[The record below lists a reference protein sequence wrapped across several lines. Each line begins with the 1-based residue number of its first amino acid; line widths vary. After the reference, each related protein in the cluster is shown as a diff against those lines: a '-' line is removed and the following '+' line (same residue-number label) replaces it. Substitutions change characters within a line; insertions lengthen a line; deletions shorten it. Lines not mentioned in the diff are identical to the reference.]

1 MNETPVFHDPAG
13 RRWRRVRR
21 AWQSLAV
28 AATLLGGILVLSV
41 LVNPLLPR
49 LDLKAAASLPRA
61 ADIKLKPTP
70 LVATRGQQRARR
82 AAHER
87 RREIRLSG
95 TAAGRRPPQV
105 KAPPPPGARPSTP
118 QAASGSAARP
128 LAVGFYVNW
137 DDSSYASLKRN
148 LSELDWVV
156 PEWVRLTEGPDPLAV
171 DIDTRALDLV
181 RHERP
186 ETPILPLV
194 QNYRDEQWDG
204 DLLAR
209 AVADEASRQRLV
221 ASLVQLVEQNRFA
234 GVCIDLEEVP
244 AASQSNLL
252 LFMEELRASFRP
264 RGWTVAQAVPFDNP
278 DWDYPAYARAADYLM
293 LMAYDQHWAT
303 GSPGPVAAAGWFEQ
317 TLARRMRELDPGRTI
332 ICIGNYG
339 YDWSNRQREATEV
352 TFQEAVLSS
361 RDSEAEI
368 KFDPATRNP
377 YFDYDEEDGSHHTV
391 WFLDAVTAYNQMR
404 SARGLRPA
412 GFALWRLGSEDPSLW
427 NVFGSSRGADA
438 SPDALRRIR
447 YGYDIDFEGAGEIL
461 QVAAEPQDGERDPKV
476 DAASGQVVGETFVTT
491 PSGYV
496 IRRAGDRPGLVA
508 LTFDDGPDAE
518 WTPRVLD
525 ILKREQVPA
534 TFFVIGENGQENPDL
549 VRRIVNEGHDIGN
562 HTFTHPNLGEIP
574 GRLTDLELNA
584 TERLI
589 EALTGRSTTLFRPP
603 YFGDAEPT
611 TPDEVEPVVR
621 AERLGYIT
629 VGLHVDPDD
638 WAMPGAAQV
647 VSKTVEGVTDR
658 SADEDQRGQVV
669 LLHDGGG
676 DRSQTVEALP
686 EIIRQLRARG
696 YRFVT
701 VSELAGLSQQQ
712 TMPPVP
718 EQSGLF
724 ARADAVSFY
733 AISLAGWLVRL
744 LFIVGIVLG
753 LGRLLIIGGL
763 ALVQWWRSRGREA
776 EEGGGEFRPLV
787 SVIVP
792 AYNEERVIAKT
803 VESLLE
809 SDYPNFEIIV
819 VDDGSP
825 DRTSEVVSAGFG
837 VSGRVRL
844 YTKENG
850 GKAEALNYGL
860 RRARGEIVVALD
872 ADTVF
877 SARTLGALA
886 RPFKDPRV
894 GAVAGNAKVGNRLNL
909 VTRWQALEYVTA
921 QNLDR
926 RAFALLNCI
935 TVVPGAVGAW
945 RRDLLE
951 RAGGFSSDTL
961 AEDQD
966 LTLRVRR
973 LGYRVDYEE
982 KAVAWTEAPDTFRG
996 LLKQRFRWSYGTLQ
1010 CMWKHRGALFRP
1022 RYGALGFVAMPNV
1035 WVFQIL
1041 FPLVSPV
1048 MDLAFVWTMAQ
1059 ALLERLEHPAE
1070 QALSNPKQV
1079 LFYYALFLAVDWLAA
1094 AFAFLLERREQRGLL
1109 WWLLL
1114 QRFGYRQIMYV
1125 VMLKSLAAAAR
1136 GALVGWG
1143 QLERKAT
1150 VEVQGRL

>member
-1 MNETPVFHDPAG
+1 MNEAPVFHDPEG

-21 AWQSLAV
+21 AGRSLAV
-28 AATLLGGILVLSV
+28 VASLLGGVLVLSV
-41 LVNPLLPR
+41 IVNPLLPR
-49 LDLKAAASLPRA
+49 LHLKAAASLPHA
-61 ADIKLKPTP
+61 ADIKPKATP
-70 LVATRGQQRARR
+70 PVFTRGQQRAWR
-82 AAHER
+82 AER
-87 RREIRLSG
+87 ELKREIKSSG
-95 TAAGRRPPQV
+95 VVTARKPSQR
-105 KAPPPPGARPSTP
+105 KAAPSTEVT
-118 QAASGSAARP
+118 QSATRSADGSAARP

-137 DDSSYASLKRN
+137 DDSSYASLKQN
-148 LSELDWVV
+148 VSQLDWVV
-156 PEWVRLTEGPDPLAV
+156 PEWVRLQDGQDPLAL
-171 DIDTRALDLV
+171 DIDRRALDLI
-181 RHERP
+181 RRERP
-186 ETPILPLV
+186 GLPVLPLV
-194 QNYRDEQWDG
+194 QNYRNEQWDG

-209 AVADEASRQRLV
+209 AVADDAARQKLV
-221 ASLVQLVEQNRFA
+221 ASLAQFVERNGFA
-234 GVCIDLEEVP
+234 GLCIDFEEVP
-244 AASQSNLL
+244 SESQPNLL
-252 LFMEELRASFRP
+252 LFMEGLRASFRP

-278 DWDYPAYARAADYLM
+278 DWDYRAYARAADYLM

-303 GSPGPVAAAGWFEQ
+303 GSPGPVAARDWFEQ
-317 TLARRMRELDPGRTI
+317 TLGLRMRELDPARTI

-339 YDWSNRQREATEV
+339 YDWSNRSGEATEL
-352 TFQEAVLSS
+352 TFQEAVLSA
-361 RDSEAEI
+361 RDSEARI
-368 KFDPATRNP
+368 KFDPASHNP
-377 YFDYDEEDGSHHTV
+377 RFDYDEEDGSHHAV

-404 SARGLRPA
+404 YARAFGPA

-427 NVFGSSRGADA
+427 GVFGSSKGADA
-438 SPDALRRIR
+438 SPDGLRLIR
-447 YGYDIDFEGAGEIL
+447 YGYDIDFEGTGEIL
-461 QVAAEPQDGERDPKV
+461 QVAAEPQDGERDVKV
-476 DAASGQVVGETFVTT
+476 DASGLIVNEDFVTT

-525 ILKREQVPA
+525 ILRREQVPA
-534 TFFVIGENGQENPDL
+534 TFFIIGQNGQQNPDL
-549 VRRIVNEGHDIGN
+549 VRRIVADGHDIGN

-584 TERLI
+584 TERLV

-638 WAMPGAAQV
+638 WARPGAGEIV
-647 VSKTVEGVTDR
+647 RRTVEGITDE

-676 DRSQTVEALP
+676 DRAQTVEALP

-733 AISLAGWLVRL
+733 VISLTGWLIRL
-744 LFIVGIVLG
+744 LFIAGIVLG
-753 LGRLLIIGGL
+753 LGRLVIVGGL
-763 ALVQWWRSRGREA
+763 ALLQWWRSRRRETKA
-776 EEGGGEFRPLV
+776 VDEECRPLV

-792 AYNEERVIAKT
+792 AYNEEKVIAKT
-803 VESLLE
+803 VESLLK
-809 SDYPNFEIIV
+809 SDYEPFEIIV

-825 DRTSEVVSAGFG
+825 DRTSEVIRERFG
-837 VSGRVRL
+837 GDPRARL

-860 RRARGEIVVALD
+860 RRARGEIIVALD

-877 SARTLGALA
+877 PPETLAALA
-886 RPFKDPRV
+886 RPFQDPRV
-894 GAVAGNAKVGNRLNL
+894 GAVAGNAKVGNRINL
-909 VTRWQALEYVTA
+909 VTRWQALEYVTS

-945 RRDLLE
+945 RRELLE

-973 LGYRVDYEE
+973 LGYKVDYEE
-982 KAVAWTEAPDTFRG
+982 EAVAWTEAPDTFRG
-996 LLKQRFRWSYGTLQ
+996 LLKQRFRWSFGTLQ

-1022 RYGALGFVAMPNV
+1022 RYGALGLVAMPNV
-1035 WVFQIL
+1035 WLFQIL

-1094 AFAFLLERREQRGLL
+1094 AFGFLLEKREQRGLL
-1109 WWLLL
+1109 WRLLL
-1114 QRFGYRQIMYV
+1114 QRFGYRQLMYV
-1125 VMLKSLAAAAR
+1125 VMIKSVVAAAR
-1136 GALVGWG
+1136 GTLVGWG
-1143 QLERKAT
+1143 KLERKAT
-1150 VEVQGRL
+1150 VEAPG

>member
-1 MNETPVFHDPAG
+1 MTETPIFYDPAG
-13 RRWRRVRR
+13 RRWRHVRR
-21 AWQSLAV
+21 TWLSLAV
-28 AATLLGGILVLSV
+28 AASLLGGIFVLSV
-41 LVNPLLPR
+41 IVNPLLPK
-49 LDLKAAASLPRA
+49 LNLKSSKVLPLAS
-61 ADIKLKPTP
+61 DIKPTP
-70 LVATRGQQRARR
+70 PPLVVTRRQQEVRRAEHELRRALQSAPAVPARR
-82 AAHER
+82 PSEMK
-87 RREIRLSG
+87 
-95 TAAGRRPPQV
+95 V
-105 KAPPPPGARPSTP
+105 APPPSVSPSAGAV
-118 QAASGSAARP
+118 AGGSAVKP

-148 LSELDWVV
+148 LSQLDWVV
-156 PEWVRLTEGPDPLAV
+156 PEWVRLQDGPDPLARDV
-171 DIDTRALDLV
+171 DQRALDLI
-181 RHERP
+181 RRERP

-194 QNYRDEQWDG
+194 QNYRNEEWDG
-204 DLLAR
+204 ELLAR
-209 AVADEASRQRLV
+209 AVADEAARQRLV
-221 ASLVQLVEQNRFA
+221 ASLVELVEQNRFA

-244 AASQSNLL
+244 AASQANVLR
-252 LFMEELRASFRP
+252 FVEELHASFLP

-278 DWDYPAYARAADYLM
+278 DWDYRAYARATDYLM
-293 LMAYDQHWAT
+293 LMAYDQHWET
-303 GSPGPVAAAGWFEQ
+303 GAPGPVAAGDWFVQ
-317 TLARRMRELDPGRTI
+317 TLERRMKELDPAKTI
-332 ICIGNYG
+332 VCVGNYG

-352 TFQEAVLSS
+352 TFQEAVLSA
-361 RDSEAEI
+361 RDSEANI

-377 YFDYDEEDGSHHTV
+377 YFDYDEDDGSHHTV

-404 SARGLRPA
+404 AAQSFHPA

-427 NVFGSSRGADA
+427 NVFGSSKADDV
-438 SPDALRRIR
+438 SPEALRQIQ

-461 QVAAEPQDGERDPKV
+461 QVAAEPRDGARDVKV
-476 DAASGQVVGETFVTT
+476 DASSGQVTGEVFDTI

-525 ILKREQVPA
+525 ILKRERVLA
-534 TFFVIGENGQENPDL
+534 TFFIIGENGMENPEL
-549 VRRIVNEGHDIGN
+549 VRRVVAEGHDIGN

-589 EALTGRSTTLFRPP
+589 ESLTGRSTTLFRPP

-611 TPDEVEPVVR
+611 TPDEVDPVVR
-621 AERLGYIT
+621 AQHLGYIT

-638 WAMPGAAQV
+638 WALPGV
-647 VSKTVEGVTDR
+647 EEIVKKSVEGVTDQ
-658 SADEDQRGQVV
+658 SADEDRRGQVV

-676 DRSQTVEALP
+676 DRSQTVQALP
-686 EIIRQLRARG
+686 EIIHQLRARG

-701 VSELAGLSQQQ
+701 VSELAGLSQSQ
-712 TMPPVP
+712 TMPVVPV
-718 EQSGLF
+718 QSGLV

-733 AISLAGWLVRL
+733 ASSLAGWLIRL
-744 LFIVGIVLG
+744 LFIVGLVLG
-753 LGRLLIIGGL
+753 VGRLLIIGGL
-763 ALVQWWRSRGREA
+763 ALAQWRRSRRRELTNA
-776 EEGGGEFRPLV
+776 GEGFRPFI

-792 AYNEERVIAKT
+792 AYNEEKVIAKT
-803 VESLLE
+803 IESLLG
-809 SDYPNFEIIV
+809 SDYEPFEVIV

-825 DRTSEVVSAGFG
+825 DRTCEVVRARFG
-837 VSGRVRL
+837 DDRRVKL

-850 GKAEALNYGL
+850 GKAEALNYGM
-860 RRARGEIVVALD
+860 RRARGEIIVALD

-877 SARTLGALA
+877 PPRTLGAMA
-886 RPFKDPRV
+886 RRFHDPKV
-894 GAVAGNAKVGNRLNL
+894 GAVAGNAKVGNRINL
-909 VTRWQALEYVTA
+909 VTRWQALEYVTS

-945 RRDLLE
+945 RRELLE
-951 RAGGFSSDTL
+951 GVGGFSSDTL

-973 LGYRVDYEE
+973 LGYKVGYEE
-982 KAVAWTEAPDTFRG
+982 EAVAWTEAPDTFRG
-996 LLKQRFRWSYGTLQ
+996 LTKQRFRWSFGTLQ
-1010 CMWKHRGALFRP
+1010 CMWKHRDALLRP
-1022 RYGALGFVAMPNV
+1022 RYGALGFVALPNV

-1048 MDLAFVWTMAQ
+1048 MDLAFIWTMMQ

-1094 AFAFLLERREQRGLL
+1094 GFAFLLEKREQRSLL
-1109 WWLLL
+1109 WWLPL
-1114 QRFGYRQIMYV
+1114 QRFGYRQVMYV

-1143 QLERKAT
+1143 KLERKAT
-1150 VEVQGRL
+1150 VEAQGRP